1 MDQPI
6 SEADRLIRI
15 NKISKNKT
23 EVIKMKTLLETLAY
37 KNKH

>member
-1 MDQPI
+1 MDKPI
-6 SEADRLIRI
+6 DEPDKLIRL
-15 NKISKNKT
+15 NKVSKNKT